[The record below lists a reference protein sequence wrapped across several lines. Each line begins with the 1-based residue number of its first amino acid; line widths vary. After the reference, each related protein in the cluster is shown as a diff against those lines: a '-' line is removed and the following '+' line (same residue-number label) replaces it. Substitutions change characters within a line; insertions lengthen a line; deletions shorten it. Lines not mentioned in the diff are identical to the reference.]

1 MNEEV
6 KNPSAGP
13 QVSNFCSIVRHTYKE
28 RYEMYMELSKEQLA
42 GMLAQRDITYMPEA
56 CAECYD
62 ERDTNPTITVSA
74 SSYAGE
80 DLRMGDKITIKSQ
93 DDFHYEK

>member
-1 MNEEV
+1 
-6 KNPSAGP
+6 
-13 QVSNFCSIVRHTYKE
+13 
-28 RYEMYMELSKEQLA
+28 MELSKEQLA
-42 GMLAQRDITYMPEA
+42 SMLAQRDITYMPEA

-62 ERDTNPTITVSA
+62 ERYTNPTITVSA

-93 DDFHYEK
+93 HDFHYEK